1 MKLISSYQIDL
12 SKFNTISR
20 RDGFGINYVALLNS
34 RINTAVIIDL
44 LQHYANDT
52 PLEERIHQT
61 GHLPMTA
68 VLVPKGNTID
78 ELQKTTDFSL
88 NIYNPYQFKSVSILN

>member
-1 MKLISSYQIDL
+1 M
-12 SKFNTISR
+12 
-20 RDGFGINYVALLNS
+20 ALLNS

-52 PLEERIHQT
+52 PLEERIHQS

-68 VLVPKGNTID
+68 VLVPKGNSID
-78 ELQKTTDFSL
+78 ELQKPPIFRSIFMIL
-88 NIYNPYQFKSVSILN
+88 SV